1 MKYSNNIALVLL
13 TTQKEYRLGLS
24 QKCLDAY
31 LNKKFS
37 KYHSI
42 DIFIFLNKGK
52 PDEYT
57 DFNKYKVSENINKIY
72 IYSHEYSDEE
82 DIYLRTPSEMRRSRN
97 IHELGGSGGAN
108 LLFFDSF
115 DLLMDKEYSN
125 FLMIESDSRPLKQ
138 YWLDLINKNIKDQ
151 SFLIIGSSYKGGQ
164 ALPEYESWTAHLNG
178 IAIYKCN
185 PHTKSLLNIARNLI
199 AYYVKNN
206 INKFISFDVGIWM
219 AISTI
224 KWHKYVLDY
233 QITYNPLK
241 HCDFISNYSLF
252 SDIQFTKQ
260 QILKDHPNTIIL
272 HQKWN

>member
-13 TTQKEYRLGLS
+13 TTQKEYNLGLS
-24 QKCLDAY
+24 QKCLDCY

-37 KYHSI
+37 KHYSI

-52 PDEYT
+52 LDEYP
-57 DFNKYKVSENINKIY
+57 DFHKYKVNENVNNIY
-72 IYSHEYSDEE
+72 IYSHEYSDQD
-82 DIYLRTPSEMRRSRN
+82 DIYIRTPAEMRRSRN
-97 IHELGGSGGAN
+97 IHKLGGSGGAN

-115 DLLMDKEYSN
+115 NLLLEKEYSN

-151 SFLIIGSSYKGGQ
+151 SFLILGSSYKGRQ
-164 ALPEYESWTAHLNG
+164 VLPEYECWTAHLNG
-178 IAIYKCN
+178 IAIYKCS

-199 AYYVKNN
+199 AYHVKQN

-219 AISTI
+219 AISTM
-224 KWHKYVLDY
+224 KWHKYVLDHK
-233 QITYNPLK
+233 ITLNPLQY
-241 HCDFISNYSLF
+241 CDFISNYSLF
-252 SDIQFTKQ
+252 SDIQLTKQ
-260 QILKDHPNTIIL
+260 QILKDHPKTIIL